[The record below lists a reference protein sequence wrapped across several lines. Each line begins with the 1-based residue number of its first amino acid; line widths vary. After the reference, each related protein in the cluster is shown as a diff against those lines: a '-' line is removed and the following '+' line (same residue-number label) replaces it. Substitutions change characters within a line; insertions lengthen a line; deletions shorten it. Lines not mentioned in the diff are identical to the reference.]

1 MARSRS
7 DAKTTI
13 LEKRTSQSILS
24 SLVRQLVAFAVVVR
38 ERELEIEPEA
48 LGFGLQTTDLPATLY
63 L

>member
-7 DAKTTI
+7 NAKTTI

-63 L
+63 V